1 MINMQ
6 YDCLLKATGMD
17 SIDAAKFHGGDE
29 DVIYMWVSGDEE
41 PSQHEIDKISDLIC
55 RMAISVSEVL
65 DHIIDQ
71 MEEHGSGPDV
81 LELGLASDDQEAGV
95 LGWPNKSAHKML
107 LGMTAAQM
115 SEIGI
120 KVSIVP
126 RGSTVP
132 SAAAADAFEQGL
144 ED

>member
-6 YDCLLKATGMD
+6 YDCLLKSSGMD
-17 SIDAAKFHGGDE
+17 SIDAAEFHGVDE
-29 DVIYMWVSGDEE
+29 EAIHMWVSGDEE

-55 RMAISVSEVL
+55 RMAISVSEVVDYVL
-65 DHIIDQ
+65 EQ
-71 MEEHGSGPDV
+71 TEKHGSGPDV
-81 LELGLASDDQEAGV
+81 FELGLASDDQEAGV
-95 LGWPNKSAHKML
+95 LGWPCKSAHKMV